1 MNRDKDFKDF
11 VLREYRERGISKNE
25 FKTFDEIKK
34 TILSGHKV
42 FWATD
47 NYEVIIEKD
56 GNLAINCNSNGFY
69 CIMEQCEI
77 PACYAK

>member
-11 VLREYRERGISKNE
+11 VLREYRERGILKNE

-34 TILSGHKV
+34 KILSGHKV

-47 NYEVIIEKD
+47 NYKVIIEKD
-56 GNLAINCNSNGFY
+56 SNLTVNCNSNDFY
-69 CIMEQCEI
+69 AIMEQYEI
-77 PACYAK
+77 PPCYSK